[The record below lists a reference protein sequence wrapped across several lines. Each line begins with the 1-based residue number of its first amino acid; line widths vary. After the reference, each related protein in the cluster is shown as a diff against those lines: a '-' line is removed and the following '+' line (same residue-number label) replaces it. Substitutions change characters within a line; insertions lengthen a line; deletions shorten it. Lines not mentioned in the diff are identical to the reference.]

1 MTVSAQFTRRG
12 VLLGGL
18 VVAGGAVCTGVLGA
32 GQAWALDTPSIISC
46 DDWDARSARSL
57 KVHNRRPAKILIH
70 HTATPNVSDLS
81 RTQAQRLARNIQNHH
96 LDQQGWADSG
106 QHFTVS
112 RGGYVL
118 EGRHRSLEM
127 LRGGRRM
134 VEGAHCTGQ
143 NIIAV
148 GIENEGT
155 YSTNGP
161 TTQQW
166 NRLRQM
172 CAYVCQQ
179 YKVRPTE
186 IYGHRDFKDTA
197 CPGDVLY
204 TMLPKLRTEVAALL
218 REDDDSS
225 TASTEAWPLLRVAD
239 RGSDVQAAQHLL
251 RGAGYRDVVPDG
263 RFDRRTAD
271 AVRQFQKVNGTEQV
285 NGMIGGES
293 WPLLVAPA
301 GTGSTRETTR
311 ALQALGAAAAPA
323 EPDAATWQ
331 QLLGREAARRG
342 R

>member
-18 VVAGGAVCTGVLGA
+18 VVAGGAVGTGVLGA

-81 RTQAQRLARNIQNHH
+81 RAQAQRLARNIQNHH

-148 GIENEGT
+148 GIDKW
-155 YSTNGP
+155 SM
-161 TTQQW
+161 
-166 NRLRQM
+166 RR
-172 CAYVCQQ
+172 
-179 YKVRPTE
+179 
-186 IYGHRDFKDTA
+186 
-197 CPGDVLY
+197 
-204 TMLPKLRTEVAALL
+204 AA
-218 REDDDSS
+218 
-225 TASTEAWPLLRVAD
+225 
-239 RGSDVQAAQHLL
+239 
-251 RGAGYRDVVPDG
+251 
-263 RFDRRTAD
+263 
-271 AVRQFQKVNGTEQV
+271 
-285 NGMIGGES
+285 
-293 WPLLVAPA
+293 
-301 GTGSTRETTR
+301 
-311 ALQALGAAAAPA
+311 
-323 EPDAATWQ
+323 
-331 QLLGREAARRG
+331 
-342 R
+342 